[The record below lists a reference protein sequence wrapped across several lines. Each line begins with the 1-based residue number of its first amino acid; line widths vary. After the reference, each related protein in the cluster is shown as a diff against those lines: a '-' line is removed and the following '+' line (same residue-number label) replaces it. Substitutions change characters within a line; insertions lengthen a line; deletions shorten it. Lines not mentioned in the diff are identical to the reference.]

1 MDMQKEFDNPIERR
15 KFMRFDIPLNV
26 EFKQSE
32 ATPYYCSGTTINFSR
47 HGFCFESDGPPL
59 QKASNVELR
68 VQVPGKEV
76 FVPVIGNIVWT
87 QALNNRFLAGVQ
99 IRDMNREAKSDIL
112 EYCYDTWLDTVRKRQ
127 MSSDV
132 AHH

>member
-1 MDMQKEFDNPIERR
+1 MTIQKEFDNPIERR

-26 EFKQSE
+26 EFKQST
-32 ATPYYCSGTTINFSR
+32 ATSDYCSGTTINFSR
-47 HGFCFESDGPPL
+47 HGFCFESDAPPL
-59 QKASNVELR
+59 EKASDVELR

-76 FVPVIGNIVWT
+76 FVPIIGNIVWT

-127 MSSDV
+127 VNSEMV
-132 AHH
+132 HH

>member
-1 MDMQKEFDNPIERR
+1 MTIQKEFDNPIERR

-26 EFKQSE
+26 EFKQST
-32 ATPYYCSGTTINFSR
+32 ATSDYCSGTTINFSR
-47 HGFCFESDGPPL
+47 HGFCFESDAPPL
-59 QKASNVELR
+59 EKASDVELR

-76 FVPVIGNIVWT
+76 FVPVTGHIVWT
-87 QALNNRFLAGVQ
+87 QTLNNKFLAGVQ